1 MVIST
6 LEFILGFTMGLS
18 IIVCGLVIYKMFGD
32 ILNGGR

>member
-18 IIVCGLVIYKMFGD
+18 IIICGLVIYKSLGD
-32 ILNGGR
+32 IYNGK